1 MFLNLSFRRRGA
13 AGGEVLPN
21 VKAPLLNLNLD
32 EVELAH
38 PLSCW

>member
-21 VKAPLLNLNLD
+21 VKALLLNLD